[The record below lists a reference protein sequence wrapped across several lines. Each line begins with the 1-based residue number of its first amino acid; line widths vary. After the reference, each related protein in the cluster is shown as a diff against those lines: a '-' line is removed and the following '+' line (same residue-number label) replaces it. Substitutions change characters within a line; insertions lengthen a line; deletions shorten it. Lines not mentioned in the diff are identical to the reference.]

1 MNEPSRP
8 YQIRHSQG
16 MNHESELLTDSCMVG
31 ILYLVAVARLELRLS
46 PIG

>member
-1 MNEPSRP
+1 MKIRGSIDRSNEPSRP

-31 ILYLVAVARLELRLS
+31 IVYLVA
-46 PIG
+46 IT